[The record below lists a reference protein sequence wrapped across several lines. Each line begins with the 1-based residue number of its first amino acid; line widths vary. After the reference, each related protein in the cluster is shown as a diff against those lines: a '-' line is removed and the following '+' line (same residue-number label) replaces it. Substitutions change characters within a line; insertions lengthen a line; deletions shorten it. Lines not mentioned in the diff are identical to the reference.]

1 MKKRRVERFQLL
13 LKLAERKRKEADR
26 LLGESQQRVQQ
37 AEKGL
42 EQLKLYQLEYQQQF
56 TAAGQEGLTSAQLQI
71 HQSFI
76 AKVSSAGEQ
85 QRGAL
90 LQSRAQLEQVE
101 LHWRKTQAH
110 YRAMQKLLE
119 KALKEKRHLDEKRL
133 QQQLDERS
141 QHIQPPL
148 L

>member
-1 MKKRRVERFQLL
+1 MRRRIERFQLL

-26 LLGESQQRVQQ
+26 LLGESQQRVEQ

-42 EQLKLYQLEYQQQF
+42 EQLKAYQLEYQQQF
-56 TAAGQEGLTSAQLQI
+56 TDAGRGGLTCAQLQTY
-71 HQSFI
+71 QAFI
-76 AKVSSAGEQ
+76 GKVSGAGRQ
-85 QRGAL
+85 QQEAL

-101 LHWRKTQAH
+101 AYWRKTQAH

-119 KALKEKRHLDEKRL
+119 KAQKDKRLLDEKRL

-141 QHIQPPL
+141 QHTPASFI
-148 L
+148 